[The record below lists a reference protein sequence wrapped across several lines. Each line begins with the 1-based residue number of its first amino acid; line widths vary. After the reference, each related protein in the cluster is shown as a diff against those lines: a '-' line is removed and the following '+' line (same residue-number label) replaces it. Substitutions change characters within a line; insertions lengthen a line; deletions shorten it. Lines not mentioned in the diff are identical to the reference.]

1 MDKTLRDYLALADQ
15 THDYLDKLGF
25 GLTSKQIEE
34 KINQLQLGIKT
45 IQSVAKRLAD
55 ISNIATRVLNRKIA
69 TSRKIQ
75 EQKNDVITYPTE
87 NDHASL
93 RVMNPE
99 KTINITNEIAVQAKV
114 VETCAELPIN
124 NLYYVNNI
132 KQFAVN
138 INGVVIKGNLG
149 NLVEYQTEQS
159 AKCEYGIDCKNFNK
173 NGTCSY
179 YHDPEDYIKLHQP
192 VPSTTRNFTI
202 GSWLYSKNKAP
213 RTYFTRH
220 LGSKDRLSYDL
231 NTLKKVQYREE
242 ISNREGQLIHDLLIY
257 MILNSK
263 GLLERYPHWKM
274 PNI

>member
-15 THDYLDKLGF
+15 THDYLDKFCF
-25 GLTSKQIEE
+25 GLTAKQIEE
-34 KINQLQLGIKT
+34 KVTQLQLGIKT

-55 ISNIATRVLNRKIA
+55 ISNIATRVLNRKLSIA
-69 TSRKIQ
+69 NK
-75 EQKNDVITYPTE
+75 EPNKKNNVITYPTE

-99 KTINITNEIAVQAKV
+99 EVISITKDISIPAKV
-114 VETCAELPIN
+114 VETCAELPVN

-132 KQFAVN
+132 KQFAIN
-138 INGVVIKGNLG
+138 INGVIIKGNLG

-159 AKCEYGIDCKNFNK
+159 AKCEYGIDCKSFKK
-173 NGTCSY
+173 NLTCSY
-179 YHDPEDYIKLHQP
+179 YHDPEDYIKLKQP
-192 VPSTTRNFTI
+192 VPAVTRNFTV

-220 LGSKDRLSYDL
+220 LGSKDRLNYDL

-257 MILNSK
+257 MILNSQ
-263 GLLERYPHWKM
+263 GLLERYPHWKTS
-274 PNI
+274 I